1 MDQQNEL
8 RELIERNLESALAKQ
23 VEASEVL
30 AQISAIVGRGSSRT
44 GVRTSVDHRG
54 LVTDVVLSERAV
66 DLPLDEL
73 RAEVLSSVEEARA
86 DVRHQAAPLQAQLVT
101 DPRPLEDQTEV
112 LDALDRLVRGGTAAA
127 DPTIDPTTDPT
138 AGARS

>member
-1 MDQQNEL
+1 MDQRKEL
-8 RELIERNLESALAKQ
+8 RELIEMNLESALAKQ
-23 VEASEVL
+23 VEAGEVL
-30 AQISAIVGRGSSRT
+30 AEISRIVGNGSSRT

-73 RAEVLSSVEEARA
+73 RTEVLSSIEAARA
-86 DVRHQAAPLQAQLVT
+86 DVRYQAAPLQALLVT

-112 LDALDRLVRGGTAAA
+112 LDALDALVRGGT
-127 DPTIDPTTDPT
+127 PTTDPTTDPT
-138 AGARS
+138 AGDRS